1 MFQQQIGLTWCKR
14 SSCIKALGIVQVS
27 FTCIL
32 PYSFQSHTMWCIK
45 RSQLLT
51 EWWQKARHCLA
62 LVKTGLFCIKL
73 SDVTTGTHRCHHD
86 NQPLRLTLN
95 YLVFFFFSRLRFDLF
110 GITHAKNSQSM
121 YNKGQLIQR
130 RETLNAITGHSSA
143 LVKYLWVYLMY
154 YWCIL
159 NIPTTK

>member
-1 MFQQQIGLTWCKR
+1 MH
-14 SSCIKALGIVQVS
+14 SALLLS
-27 FTCIL
+27 K
-32 PYSFQSHTMWCIK
+32 SHHVVHKKVTAADRMMAK
-45 RSQLLT
+45 GQ
-51 EWWQKARHCLA
+51 A

-73 SDVTTGTHRCHHD
+73 SDVMFF
-86 NQPLRLTLN
+86 
-95 YLVFFFFSRLRFDLF
+95 FFFFSRLRF
-110 GITHAKNSQSM
+110 THAKNSQSM

-143 LVKYLWVYLMY
+143 LVKHLWVYLMY

>member
-1 MFQQQIGLTWCKR
+1 MYNSGSDALKQKNSHFFAVFQQQIGLTWCKR
-14 SSCIKALGIVQVS
+14 SSCIKALGKVQVS

-32 PYSFQSHTMWCIK
+32 PYCFQSHTMWCIK

-73 SDVTTGTHRCHHD
+73 SDVM
-86 NQPLRLTLN
+86 
-95 YLVFFFFSRLRFDLF
+95 FFFSRLRF
-110 GITHAKNSQSM
+110 THAKNSQSM

-130 RETLNAITGHSSA
+130 WETLNAITGHSSA
-143 LVKYLWVYLMY
+143 LVKHLWVYLMY

>member
-1 MFQQQIGLTWCKR
+1 MH
-14 SSCIKALGIVQVS
+14 SALLLS
-27 FTCIL
+27 K
-32 PYSFQSHTMWCIK
+32 SHHVVHKKVTAADRMMAK
-45 RSQLLT
+45 GQ
-51 EWWQKARHCLA
+51 A

-73 SDVTTGTHRCHHD
+73 SDVM
-86 NQPLRLTLN
+86 
-95 YLVFFFFSRLRFDLF
+95 VFFSRLRF
-110 GITHAKNSQSM
+110 THAKNCQSM

-143 LVKYLWVYLMY
+143 LVKHLWVYLMY